1 MIFKDK
7 EQVEEKLFSLADES
21 YKRFDS
27 RLTNTQYPIIGVRKP
42 ALIAIARAVAREDHA
57 AFLALP
63 FTYFEHHLLRGAVCA
78 MCRGSEQEHVRLFY
92 DYVGYIDDWEACD
105 LTACR
110 YDRTS
115 ESYYAAMRALTGD
128 EREFAVRFGIV
139 ALMHNFA
146 KRAEYAARLCADMRA
161 LTHEGYYVK
170 MAAGWL
176 LSAVYLADKKPVEEF
191 LLDAD
196 ADLDTRLKAISKLI
210 DSFRVTEEEKKK
222 LRELRKMIKR

>member
-78 MCRGSEQEHVRLFY
+78 MCRGREQEHVRLLY
-92 DYVGYIDDWEACD
+92 DYVGYSDDWEACD
-105 LTACR
+105 LTGCR

-196 ADLDTRLKAISKLI
+196 ADHDTRLKAISKLI

-222 LRELRKMIKR
+222 LRELRKTIKR

>member
-27 RLTNTQYPIIGVRKP
+27 RLTNTRYPIIGVRKP
-42 ALIAIARAVAREDHA
+42 ALIAIARAVARDDHA

-78 MCRGSEQEHVRLFY
+78 MCRVSEQEHVRLFY

-110 YDRTS
+110 YERTS

-176 LSAVYLADKKPVEEF
+176 LSVVYLADKKPVEEF

-210 DSFRVTEEEKKK
+210 DSFRVTEEDKKK
-222 LRELRKMIKR
+222 LRELRKTIKR

>member
-78 MCRGSEQEHVRLFY
+78 MCRVSEQERIRLFY

-110 YDRTS
+110 YERTS
-115 ESYYAAMRALTGD
+115 ESYYAAMRALLSD

-210 DSFRVTEEEKKK
+210 DSFRVTEEDKKK
-222 LRELRKMIKR
+222 LRELRKTIKR

>member
-1 MIFKDK
+1 
-7 EQVEEKLFSLADES
+7 
-21 YKRFDS
+21 
-27 RLTNTQYPIIGVRKP
+27 
-42 ALIAIARAVAREDHA
+42 
-57 AFLALP
+57 
-63 FTYFEHHLLRGAVCA
+63 
-78 MCRGSEQEHVRLFY
+78 
-92 DYVGYIDDWEACD
+92 
-105 LTACR
+105 
-110 YDRTS
+110 
-115 ESYYAAMRALTGD
+115 MRALTGD

-191 LLDAD
+191 LLDAN

-210 DSFRVTEEEKKK
+210 DSFRVNDEDKKK
-222 LRELRKMIKR
+222 LRELRKTIKR

>member
-78 MCRGSEQEHVRLFY
+78 MCRVSEQEHVRLFY

-110 YDRTS
+110 YERTS

-161 LTHEGYYVK
+161 HARGLLCKNGGG
-170 MAAGWL
+170 MAFERGL
-176 LSAVYLADKKPVEEF
+176 F
-191 LLDAD
+191 GGQ
-196 ADLDTRLKAISKLI
+196 KARRGISP
-210 DSFRVTEEEKKK
+210 
-222 LRELRKMIKR
+222 